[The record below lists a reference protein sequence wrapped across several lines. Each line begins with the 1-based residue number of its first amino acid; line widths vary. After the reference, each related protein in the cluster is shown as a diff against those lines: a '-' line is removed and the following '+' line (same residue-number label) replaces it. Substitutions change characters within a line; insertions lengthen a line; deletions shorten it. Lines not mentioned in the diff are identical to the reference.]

1 MDRFHVTP
9 WYKFSDSLKTF
20 LVESDKFSRKRS
32 TVERRSRMF
41 QDRVDTA
48 LERLIRNCA
57 PLGPYSR
64 TMPRALW

>member
-48 LERLIRNCA
+48 LERLITA
-57 PLGPYSR
+57 PP
-64 TMPRALW
+64 